1 MNFETCGCALN
12 IEGLALQVKSKN
24 GKDSTPVWNHAR
36 NIKQMKLIEEINL
49 ANGLKLNIFDLS
61 RPIAADTVKVE
72 ISIQSKIDLKKSYFS
87 DSRDYHQVKR
97 IFGDNFSYE
106 YKMERSFVAKE
117 NQEAIRE
124 ELLCTFKSNSL
135 SLPFFGKFSTKA
147 RTGNSQGYQKQ
158 SLQI

>member
-1 MNFETCGCALN
+1 M
-12 IEGLALQVKSKN
+12 ALQVKSKN

-36 NIKQMKLIEEINL
+36 NIKQMKLIEEIYL

-72 ISIQSKIDLKKSYFS
+72 ISVQSKIDLKESYFP
-87 DSRDYHQVKR
+87 DSRDYHQVKI

-106 YKMERSFVAKE
+106 YKLERSFVAKE

-135 SLPFFGKFSTKA
+135 HYLSSENFPQKLALATLRDIKNNPYK
-147 RTGNSQGYQKQ
+147 YQ
-158 SLQI
+158 INPETEA

>member
-1 MNFETCGCALN
+1 M
-12 IEGLALQVKSKN
+12 QVKSKN

-49 ANGLKLNIFDLS
+49 PNSLKLNIFDLS

-72 ISIQSKIDLKKSYFS
+72 ISVQSKIDLKESYFP

-106 YKMERSFVAKE
+106 YKLERSFVAKE

-135 SLPFFGKFSTKA
+135 HYLSSENFPQKLALATLRDIKNNPYK
-147 RTGNSQGYQKQ
+147 YQ
-158 SLQI
+158 INPETEA

>member
-1 MNFETCGCALN
+1 M
-12 IEGLALQVKSKN
+12 ALQVKSKN

-36 NIKQMKLIEEINL
+36 DIKQMNLIEEIYL

-72 ISIQSKIDLKKSYFS
+72 ISVQSKIDLKESYFS

-106 YKMERSFVAKE
+106 YKLERSFVAKE

-135 SLPFFGKFSTKA
+135 HYLSSVNFPQKFALATLKDIKNNPCKYKRKPETEA
-147 RTGNSQGYQKQ
+147 
-158 SLQI
+158 